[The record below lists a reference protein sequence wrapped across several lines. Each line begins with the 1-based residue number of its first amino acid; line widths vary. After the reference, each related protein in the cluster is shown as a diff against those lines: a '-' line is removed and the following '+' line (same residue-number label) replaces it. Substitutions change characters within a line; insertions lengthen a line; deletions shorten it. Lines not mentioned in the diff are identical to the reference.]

1 MSKVIL
7 GDVQHGEHLVPLKM
21 LWQGSLPTL
30 TENRGHRLTA
40 AAAAKVC

>member
-1 MSKVIL
+1 MPKVVL
-7 GDVQHGEHLVPLKM
+7 GDIQQGEHLVPLKM

-40 AAAAKVC
+40 AAA